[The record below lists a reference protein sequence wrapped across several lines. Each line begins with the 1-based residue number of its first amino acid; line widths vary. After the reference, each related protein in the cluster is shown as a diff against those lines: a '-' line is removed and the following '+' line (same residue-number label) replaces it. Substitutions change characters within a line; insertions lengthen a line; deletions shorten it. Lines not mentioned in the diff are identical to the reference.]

1 MEIDAEL
8 QNLINEYVKQI
19 ESKEEDL
26 VGLKRNID
34 GITSVAK
41 QELKQAISELDKKF
55 DANEISE
62 EEYLVKLRAEKEKI
76 LNQTKEKLDAFLVQ
90 YEKIHSAL
98 DL

>member
-62 EEYLVKLRAEKEKI
+62 EGYLVKLRAEKENI
-76 LNQTKEKLDAFLVQ
+76 LNKTKEKLDAFLAQ
-90 YEKIHSAL
+90 YEKIYSAL